1 MRRRVMFVA
10 TIILSVLLAAMF
22 CVSAFFKITRRQPFV
37 QVYAEIGV
45 PERWLNALAAA
56 LLAGALGLLVGLWLA
71 PIGIAAAIGLILYFI
86 GGVGFHVKA
95 KDWKNTPAPT
105 IILVLVIVVLVL
117 RVATA

>member
-1 MRRRVMFVA
+1 MFVA